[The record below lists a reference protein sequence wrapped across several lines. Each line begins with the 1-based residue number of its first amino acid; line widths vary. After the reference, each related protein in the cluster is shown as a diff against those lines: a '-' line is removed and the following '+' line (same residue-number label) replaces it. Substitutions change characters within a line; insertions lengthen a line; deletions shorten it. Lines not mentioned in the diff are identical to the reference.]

1 MTSGIQPIRGIGVG
15 MKKGFMVVARLLLTG
30 FLIVVPIY
38 LAILLLLK
46 AMKSVVS
53 LVQPIALLLPDSLP
67 AETLLSLLFV
77 LVFCLLIGL
86 IVHTRIGAAVRERME
101 TTLFERIPGYALI
114 RSLTQQLAGSSQ
126 EKVWKPAFVEIEE
139 GLVPSFI
146 IEEFDDGRYTVF
158 VPSIPTPLAG
168 AVYILDRKRVHPLD
182 VPFTDALRT
191 ISKWGSGSREMVA
204 TMEKEKKAASFT
216 RAS

>member
-1 MTSGIQPIRGIGVG
+1 
-15 MKKGFMVVARLLLTG
+15 MKQGLVFVTRSLLTG
-30 FLIVVPIY
+30 FLIIVPIY
-38 LAILLLLK
+38 LAVLLLLK
-46 AMKSVVS
+46 AMKSVVN
-53 LVQPIALLLPDSLP
+53 LIRPVALLLPESVP
-67 AETLLSLLFV
+67 AETFLSLLLV
-77 LVFCLLIGL
+77 LLLCLVVGML
-86 IVHTRIGAAVRERME
+86 VRTRIGARIRERME

-139 GLVPSFI
+139 ALVPAFI

-168 AVYILDRKRVHPLD
+168 AVYVLDRKRVHPLD